1 MSIESC
7 RGESATLSKKKDL
20 FRLESK
26 NGFRLLPWKKLI
38 CKMNATLRTHPL
50 IHSQPLLQTRC
61 VGKRLRRF
69 AGARAFILVQPC
81 VALTLTGTIGSDLT
95 PIFRQQRG
103 LGSRQRH
110 HSASLL
116 QTMCVDRK
124 PC

>member
-7 RGESATLSKKKDL
+7 RGESATLSKKQDL

-61 VGKRLRRF
+61 VGKSLRRF

-81 VALTLTGTIGSDLT
+81 VALTLTLESLEARAA
-95 PIFRQQRG
+95 PLSF
-103 LGSRQRH
+103 SRASPAAF
-110 HSASLL
+110 HSGHS
-116 QTMCVDRK
+116 DRK
-124 PC
+124 STRLNS